1 MKKPRILLVSYHF
14 YPSPEV
20 GAKRPSETAIHLA
33 GQGYDVTVLR
43 AMEREHLERADPAE
57 LSDLKVIS
65 VKVPR
70 RLFTAAWIAL
80 KGALKGRNRG
90 MPSPAAERVAQS
102 APGSARRRRSPMA
115 WLHRQ
120 LLAYDTLFQGNKRW
134 LLLSVLKLLPRI
146 GFKGFDL
153 VIASGPP
160 MVSYICGWAAAKL
173 AGAKLVLDYRDP
185 WYLHG
190 DPELSTVMLGHPLA
204 RFENGL
210 ATTCARSSLALVA
223 ASPGTR
229 QHILSKFGVA
239 EKDVHVIRNGFDR
252 HAVVTTP
259 PPAGRLDFLYAGS
272 LYWNRNPFPF
282 LEGLKRALGSDEIDR
297 AKVRFRLYGRC
308 EQWNKIPLAPWIT
321 ANEMQDVVE
330 IFPMISPEELNHVV
344 ARSNVMINFA
354 QGQRRQIPAKSYDL
368 MASRR
373 DVLVIT
379 ELDGDVAEL
388 FREARIGT
396 IVEPHDVDGFQKAVR
411 SMYVRHVLGEGS
423 GSVSSTNIDRYSRA
437 AQLQRYGE
445 LVAAVLDTP
454 PRHDEAP
461 GKRA

>member
-1 MKKPRILLVSYHF
+1 MNKPRILLISYHF

-43 AMEREHLERADPAE
+43 AREREHIGRVDPAE
-57 LSDLKVIS
+57 LSGLKLIS

-70 RLFTAAWIAL
+70 RLFTAAWIRL
-80 KGALKGRNRG
+80 KSAFKGRNHG
-90 MPSPAAERVAQS
+90 MHSSAGGKVAQ
-102 APGSARRRRSPMA
+102 ALPEPGRRRRSPIA

-134 LLLSVLKLLPRI
+134 LLLSVLKLLPPI
-146 GFKGFDL
+146 GFRGFDL

-160 MVSYICGWAAAKL
+160 MVSYICGWAAARL

-190 DPELSTVMLGHPLA
+190 DEELSTVMLGHPLA

-210 ATTCARSSLALVA
+210 AKTCARSCVALVA

-229 QHILSKFGVA
+229 QHISSRFGVD
-239 EKDVHVIRNGFDR
+239 EKDVHVIRNGYDR
-252 HAVVTTP
+252 HAIVTTP
-259 PPAGRLDFLYAGS
+259 SPAGRLDFLYAGS

-282 LEGLKRALGSDEIDR
+282 LEGLKRALLRSGVDR
-297 AKVRFRLYGRC
+297 ARVKFRLYGRC
-308 EQWNKIPLAPWIT
+308 EQWNKVPLAPWIA
-321 ANEMQDVVE
+321 ANGIQDVVE
-330 IFPMISPEELNHVV
+330 ILPMISPEELNHVV
-344 ARSNVMINFA
+344 ADSNVMINFA

-379 ELDGDVAEL
+379 ELDGDVADL

-396 IVEPHDVDGFQKAVR
+396 IVEPNDVDGVEQAVL
-411 SMYVRHVLGEGS
+411 SMYARHVLGEG
-423 GSVSSTNIDRYSRA
+423 GGTVGCTDIDRYSRET
-437 AQLQRYGE
+437 QLRLYGE
-445 LVAAVLDTP
+445 LVAAVLDAP
-454 PRHDEAP
+454 PRHQETP
-461 GKRA
+461 GKQA